1 MARTFS
7 SSQLLRSPGLPVA
20 LGITLILAVQYGA
33 AWYGLEMV
41 KISKESEFNRH
52 LADLGKLAEPQL
64 RYTAL
69 EIIDLAETAET
80 QAWRLARDAAPVTP
94 DLTETTGLIA
104 RAAADSPEPA
114 QAEGIETEPG
124 IGEAATLYEA
134 SLDRILLEP
143 FEEFLAQARLNDLAL
158 LDDAGRVLLTA
169 ASISRL
175 NTQTDP
181 GPRNADPEAIWPGEN
196 LLAGFEFLAID
207 EAQFESAMAGRAADA
222 LAYSTDAGP
231 VKRVYVPIRDTRGE
245 TAAVLVMTAGRDY
258 LGQLDVLARNLRVLL
273 FFSTALVLAIGLM
286 FSRLLGR
293 QRIWERQAAHA
304 DRLTSLGTLAAG
316 FAHEVRNPLEII
328 SASTQDLERSFA
340 EFDGP
345 GAPPDAPETCRDILE
360 EVDRLNRLVSQFL
373 QYSRGGGA
381 QTAPGGTASVG
392 VSVTSAIAMLRHRA
406 EKGGVKLDLLADG
419 ISDRTDGGRNGAASA
434 TAQGNLADQAD
445 RSDMATIDA
454 DSLRQIVVNLTL
466 NAIEATPAGGRVVVA
481 IEESEAEFSVVV
493 TDTGP
498 GIPAPERTR
507 IFEPFYTTRSGGSG
521 LGLSIAHQMAERSGG
536 RLSLIE
542 SAPGPGACFALVVPR
557 APAVAGPPPLPAIA
571 SETPTARDT
580 ESIAQD
586 LARAAR
592 EGG

>member
-7 SSQLLRSPGLPVA
+7 RSRLFRSPGLPVA
-20 LGITLILAVQYGA
+20 LGIALILAVQYGA

-80 QAWRLARDAAPVTP
+80 QAWRLARDEDAL
-94 DLTETTGLIA
+94 D
-104 RAAADSPEPA
+104 AADKSGPSDEA
-114 QAEGIETEPG
+114 DDGGSEPG
-124 IGEAATLYEA
+124 IGEAAMLYEA
-134 SLDRILLEP
+134 SLDRVLLEP

-158 LDDAGRVLLTA
+158 LDNAGRVLLTA
-169 ASISRL
+169 ALISRL
-175 NTQTDP
+175 NTEFDP
-181 GPRNADPEAIWPGEN
+181 GSRGVDPGAIWPGEN
-196 LLAGFEFLAID
+196 LLAGFEFLAFD
-207 EAQFESAMAGRAADA
+207 EAQFESALAGRAADA
-222 LAYSTDAGP
+222 LAYTTDAGP

-304 DRLTSLGTLAAG
+304 DRLTSLGALAAG

-328 SASTQDLERSFA
+328 SASTQDLERSLA
-340 EFDGP
+340 EFDGT

-373 QYSRGGGA
+373 QYSRGGVQAAAGA
-381 QTAPGGTASVG
+381 TASVG
-392 VSVTSAIAMLRHRA
+392 ASVSSAITMLRHRA
-406 EKGGVKLDLLADG
+406 EKQGVKLDLLADG
-419 ISDRTDGGRNGAASA
+419 ISGRADDGRNGSSSA
-434 TAQGNLADQAD
+434 TNRGTQGD

-454 DSLRQIVVNLTL
+454 DSLRQIILNLTL
-466 NAIEATPAGGRVVVA
+466 NAIEATPTGGRIEVA
-481 IEESEAEFSVVV
+481 IEESNSEFSIVV

-498 GIPAPERTR
+498 GIPATQRTR

-542 SAPGPGACFALVVPR
+542 SAPGKGACFSLVVPR
-557 APAVAGPPPLPAIA
+557 APRAAGRSQGSA
-571 SETPTARDT
+571 TAPQAGAAGSA
-580 ESIAQD
+580 ESVAQD
-586 LARAAR
+586 LAQAAR